1 MEFGL
6 SQEQVLLQDNVN
18 RFLADRVP
26 LDRVRAFA
34 EASPGD
40 DADIWQGLAELG
52 IPALLCPES
61 AGGLGMSC
69 LDAALVAE
77 ALGAHVAPAPFLGSA
92 VAAPLALA
100 GGDHDDLLGRVAEG
114 SARIGLA
121 LTEAVG
127 ARAGA
132 AVEARG
138 NRLSGK
144 CLFVIDAPADYY
156 LVADPRRCLYL
167 LPADAA
173 GVTATRLTTID
184 RTRPTAELRLDGAE
198 ARPLGNDPATLDRV
212 LDVTRVMLAADTL
225 GAAQTMLDKAVA
237 YAAERKQFG
246 RAIGSFQA
254 VKHLCAEMAAA
265 LEPCRALVWYAAHA
279 LDDLPDEGH
288 LTACHTKAHLAEV
301 GRFVARTATE
311 VHGGMGFTDLLGL
324 HYWFKRIGYNRQM
337 LGTPELL
344 REAAARAQGL
354 GV

>member
-26 LDRVRAFA
+26 LDRVRTFA
-34 EASPGD
+34 KQVPGD
-40 DADIWQGLAELG
+40 HADIWRGLAELG
-52 IPALLCPES
+52 IPALLVPES

-77 ALGAHVAPAPFLGSA
+77 ALGAHAAPAPFLGSA
-92 VAAPLALA
+92 VAAPVALA
-100 GGDHDDLLGRVAEG
+100 DGNHDDLLGRTADGSTRLGLAVAE
-114 SARIGLA
+114 AI
-121 LTEAVG
+121 G
-127 ARAGA
+127 ARADAG
-132 AVEARG
+132 VEANG
-138 NRLSGK
+138 TRLSGK
-144 CLFVIDAPADYY
+144 CLFVVDAPAEVY
-156 LVADPRRCLYL
+156 LVADQRRHLYL

-173 GVTATRLTTID
+173 GITIRNLTTID
-184 RTRPTAELRLDGAE
+184 RTRPTAELQLNGAE
-198 ARPLGNDPATLDRV
+198 ARLVSDDPARLARL

-225 GAAQTMLDKAVA
+225 GAAQTMLDKAVD
-237 YAAERKQFG
+237 YAGERKQFG
-246 RAIGSFQA
+246 RPIGSFQA

-279 LDDLPDEGH
+279 LDELPEESH

-344 REAAARAQGL
+344 REVAARAQGL